1 MRLPAGHLSERLKIA
16 AFFLVLGWGVLFALL
31 PAAAA
36 PAVPDKGAAPGPATF
51 ELREIAIFDKN
62 PVQSDPNRLAV
73 GAFAICSTEPDKAVK
88 AYPKLKSKQPLYGKL
103 HFDHDFTRGKWIEY
117 HFVLDESGEAP
128 PVEVKA
134 AKSAAEIKPEKSL
147 WQSLVEK
154 FSGTADKE
162 KPAKRAQPQPKL
174 SRYDRLYIDLNRDLD
189 LRNDPVRK
197 PMKDPPWRMLS
208 FWTVAERM
216 AFDYVDIPVDY
227 GPGIGI
233 RPFRVLPWLTIDTDK
248 DHTYRTMHFVA
259 TVARQ
264 GRIRIGGHAYEALLA
279 QPYLLNG
286 RFDRP
291 VTALYL
297 KPVNRKEKVDDDGG
311 FAGGSLTTA
320 RWRDGGLYT
329 TSATPLG
336 DKLTVTPYR
345 GDFGVFT
352 VGPGGRDIKKITFH
366 GSLASETMSFELQS
380 DPAVPRAEQKDARQ
394 FKAPVGD
401 YYPLWLSIDYGRLH
415 LSLSDNYHSDGHPR
429 GWDTPR
435 NFFVKIRK
443 DRPFTLDFSHKPAV
457 LFASPAKDQQYKPG
471 DEVSVKAVLIDPVY
485 EIMIRGLYDES
496 RKTKETIKLS
506 GGKTTTHE
514 RPLSLD
520 PTVTITNAAG
530 KKAAEGPMPFG

>member
-1 MRLPAGHLSERLKIA
+1 MRLPAGHLSGRLKIA
-16 AFFLVLGWGVLFALL
+16 AISLVLGGGVLLVVL
-31 PAAAA
+31 TPAAA
-36 PAVPDKGAAPGPATF
+36 PAVPDKGAAPGPTTF
-51 ELREIAIFDKN
+51 ELREISIFDKN
-62 PVQSDPNRLAV
+62 SVQSNPYRLAV
-73 GAFAICSTEPDKAVK
+73 GAFATCSTEPDKAVK

-103 HFDHDFTRGKWIEY
+103 QFDHDFTRGKWIEF

-128 PVEVKA
+128 AAE
-134 AKSAAEIKPEKSL
+134 AKSAPETKPEKSL

-154 FSGTADKE
+154 FSGTADKG
-162 KPAKRAQPQPKL
+162 KPAKRAPPEPKL

-189 LRNDPVRK
+189 LRNDPVHK
-197 PMKDPPWRMLS
+197 PMKAPPWRMLS

-227 GPGIGI
+227 GPGIGV
-233 RPFRVLPWLTIDTDK
+233 RPFRVLPWLTISTDEG
-248 DHTYRTMHFVA
+248 HTYRTMHFVA

-264 GRIRIGGHAYEALLA
+264 GRIRVGGHAYQALLA
-279 QPYLLNG
+279 QPYLLTG

-291 VTALYL
+291 LTALYL
-297 KPVNRKEKVDDDGG
+297 KPADRKEKVEDNGG
-311 FAGGSLTTA
+311 FAGGYLSTA
-320 RWRDGGLYT
+320 RWRDGRLYT

-336 DKLTVTPYR
+336 DKLTVTPYG
-345 GDFGVFT
+345 GDFGIFT
-352 VGPGGRDIKKITFH
+352 VGPGGRDIKKITYH

-380 DPAVPRAEQKDARQ
+380 DPSAPQAEQKEARQ

-401 YYPLWLSIDYGRLH
+401 YYPSWLSIDYGRLH

-435 NFFVKIRK
+435 NFFIKIRK

-457 LFASPAKDQQYKPG
+457 LFASPAKDRQYKPG
-471 DEVSVKAVLIDPVY
+471 DEVSVKAVLIDPVCD
-485 EIMIRGLYDES
+485 IMIRHLDDNS

-506 GGKTTTHE
+506 GGKTTTYE

-520 PTVTITNAAG
+520 PLVTITNAAG
-530 KKAAEGPMPFG
+530 TKVAEGPMPFG